1 MGIAVKTKAWG
12 SSLGVVIPRAEVET
26 LALAPGDEIVLDIHR
41 KANVLQELFGTLKFK
56 KPIRQVIQET
66 RAELEGELV

>member
-1 MGIAVKTKAWG
+1 MSVCVKTKSWG
-12 SSLGVVIPRAEVET
+12 SSLGVVIPRAEVEM
-26 LALAPGDEIVLDIHR
+26 LALAPGDEIILDIQR

-66 RAELEGELV
+66 RVELEGELV